1 MDPDLFRV
9 NFGVGD
15 NIGFSVNHFDDPVHS
30 GMVVER
36 NPASAT
42 DHEDSDGNVA
52 VFVDSDVRHRSV
64 SENPRISL

>member
-1 MDPDLFRV
+1 M
-9 NFGVGD
+9 
-15 NIGFSVNHFDDPVHS
+15 NHFDDPVHS

-36 NPASAT
+36 DPASAT
-42 DHEDSDGNVA
+42 DHEDSDGNVS